1 MSDPYSEGYGLFFPD
16 SRIISKLV
24 PFINRIREID
34 SQIKI
39 LDIGCGLGNHS
50 YITDIF
56 DDVLYFG
63 VDISEIAIERAIE
76 TSAKRYN
83 RENIFYFASDFEKF
97 LENTTL
103 TFDIFVDRASLQHH
117 VQTGEA
123 KNLARIFEL
132 MKSKSDDSGS
142 YLFSLW
148 ASEINNKA
156 NVRFKKFFPF
166 EQALPILKKYCN
178 CLEIEV
184 STNSLLTNDE
194 VEIQEIK
201 EFITFGRIDKE
212 VM

>member
-103 TFDIFVDRASLQHH
+103 RFDIFIDRASLQHH
-117 VQTGEA
+117 VQAGEA

-132 MKSKSDDSGS
+132 MKSKSADTGS

-166 EQALPILKKYCN
+166 EQALPILKKYVN

-184 STNSLLTNDE
+184 LTNSVLNKDD
-194 VEIQEIK
+194 VAIQEIK
-201 EFITFGRIDKE
+201 EFVTFGRIHKE